1 MFDIS
6 LDSIIIHSKLV
17 YWGIEALIVLTAM
30 SIDLASGISKAKQ
43 RGEMTS
49 SRLLRKSV
57 SKFITYEGSLFLGLL
72 VDILIYI
79 SKLFE
84 VFHKFFDFEH
94 LFLGIPV
101 VSSIIAM
108 FLVSIEMKS
117 IFEKADQK
125 LSNTAEDEFLLLKNL
140 AKSLGPAKLKD
151 VIEALEKTREQKAIL
166 LEEAE
171 KKKKEKQRKKEEE
184 KLAQIEGLKKKLKQL
199 EGSDKEDNNKITP
212 SAPPK
217 KRGRK
222 KKEVSKTEI

>member
-17 YWGIEALIVLTAM
+17 YWGIEALIVFAAM

-94 LFLGIPV
+94 IFLGIPV

-125 LSNTAEDEFLLLKNL
+125 LSNTAADEFLLLKNL

-151 VIEALEKTREQKAIL
+151 VIEVLEKTKEQKAIL
-166 LEEAE
+166 LEEE
-171 KKKKEKQRKKEEE
+171 ERKKRENRRKKEEE
-184 KLAQIEGLKKKLKQL
+184 KLAQIEELKKKLKQL
-199 EGSDKEDNNKITP
+199 EGSDERDNNKIT
-212 SAPPK
+212 PPK

-222 KKEVSKTEI
+222 KKEVSKTEN